1 MPFLFDQGPSLSP
14 ATFRLLRDL
23 VNGFCGIYFEPDVAF
38 LVQRRLRD
46 RLAAAGLSS
55 FESYYA
61 YLRDHPEGRAELERA
76 VDALTT
82 NETYFFRE
90 RYQLEAFRHDV
101 LPELVA
107 RRQSERRL
115 TLWSAGCS
123 TGEEVYTLA
132 MLLRASGLVDGW
144 EVRVFG
150 SDISRRVLQH
160 ARRGV
165 YGEAAFRALPPAH
178 AGDFMDTPEGRAVR
192 PEIRAL
198 CHFGHLNLL
207 EHDRTA
213 IVGKVDAV
221 FCRNVLIYFD
231 ETSRARVLR
240 TLWERLHRGG
250 YLMLGHS
257 ESLLQSA
264 TDFELVHLSRDLV
277 YRRPEGSR
285 TILPGGVD
293 D

>member
-1 MPFLFDQGPSLSP
+1 CMSLATVPELEQIDGASYKRVVDLTFD
-14 ATFRLLRDL
+14 ATGIRLGDGKQRMVSGRLRR
-23 VNGFCGIYFEPDVAF
+23 
-38 LVQRRLRD
+38 LVQE
-46 RLAAAGLSS
+46 AGLT
-55 FESYYA
+55 SYSA
-61 YLRDHPEGRAELERA
+61 YLDHAQQTPAERSKLL
-76 VDALTT
+76 DSLTT

-90 RYQLEAFRHDV
+90 RYQLDAFRDEV
-101 LPELVA
+101 LPGLVE
-107 RRQSERRL
+107 RRRDERRL

-165 YGEAAFRALPPAH
+165 YGEAAFRALPAAH
-178 AGDFMDTPEGRAVR
+178 RGDFVESSEGRSVR

-207 EHDRTA
+207 EHRRTA

-231 ETSRARVLR
+231 EASRAKVLR
-240 TLWERLHRGG
+240 TFWERLHRGG

-264 TDFELVHLSRDLV
+264 TDFEFVHLSQDLV
-277 YRRPEGSR
+277 YRRPEASPTEAPPAGEDR
-285 TILPGGVD
+285 
-293 D
+293 